1 MILTREQIDVIES
14 RASFG
19 SEGRLWSM
27 QSVCDAVPD
36 LAAMAR
42 AYHDLRD
49 AVLGDVEWVTTHGS
63 PDGPAWLTSAM
74 EAAYALGYHD
84 GAARI
89 GEVVARVERAS

>member
-1 MILTREQIDVIES
+1 MILTRAQIDAAD
-14 RASFG
+14 RYDL
-19 SEGRLWSM
+19 EGDMR
-27 QSVCDAVPD
+27 DT
-36 LAAMAR
+36 AR